1 MERSIEL
8 VGPAELVERGECT
21 EHIQRAEL
29 NALTDGFFRRR
40 SQIASTVDWTH
51 SVHIV
56 ESRFIYTYNE
66 RFCLSAGFSLL
77 LWSAGILPASSTT
90 SLNFY
95 TQRGV
100 TTE

>member
-1 MERSIEL
+1 
-8 VGPAELVERGECT
+8 
-21 EHIQRAEL
+21 
-29 NALTDGFFRRR
+29 
-40 SQIASTVDWTH
+40 
-51 SVHIV
+51 
-56 ESRFIYTYNE
+56 
-66 RFCLSAGFSLL
+66 LSAGFSLL